1 MRNLSSLAFAIIALL
16 VTPNLLA
23 DGSEL
28 IGACAHCHGT
38 DGNSSSGQYPSLAK
52 QNKEY
57 IVKQL
62 KDFKAGHRKNGQ
74 MSPMVGILEES
85 DMVLLAA
92 YYNDQNPA
100 KQKGIDGELVKMGQK
115 FAKELGCASCHKAN
129 YRGAAEIPRLA
140 RQKRVYLEK
149 SMIDFRDGNRT
160 NADGTKVDAMKTLT
174 DEQIVAISHYLAGM

>member
-1 MRNLSSLAFAIIALL
+1 MRILSSLTFAIIALL

-62 KDFKAGHRKNGQ
+62 KDFKAGLRTNGQ
-74 MSPMVGILEES
+74 MSPMVGILEEN

-92 YYNDQNPA
+92 YYTDQNLT
-100 KQKGIDGELVKMGQK
+100 KQKGIDGELVKMGEK

-149 SMIDFRDGNRT
+149 QMIDFRDGNRK
-160 NADGTKVDAMKTLT
+160 NDNGAKKDSMKALT